1 MPATSQ
7 QDFQRSASTLIGV
20 GRDLYRRGWL
30 PATSGNLS
38 LRLDATSCAITLS
51 GCDKGRLGE
60 ADLMRVDFA
69 GKPLEPGRPGRPSA
83 ETLLHTL
90 LYRWSADIGAV
101 LHTHGPASTVLG
113 LRHAGRDRLALEG
126 YELLKA
132 FAGVETHRAQ
142 VVFPLFENS
151 QDIAALA
158 GQVGARLEGSTAPV
172 YGYLIR
178 GHGTYVWGR
187 DLDEAIRHLE
197 ALEYLA
203 ACELALGVPGPELPP
218 A

>member
-1 MPATSQ
+1 MAPE
-7 QDFQRSASTLIGV
+7 FPSAAAVLAAA
-20 GRDLYRRGWL
+20 GRDLYGRGWL

-38 LRLDATSCAITLS
+38 LRLEGAACAITVS
-51 GCDKGRLGE
+51 GRDKGRLTE
-60 ADLMRVDFA
+60 QDIMRVDVA
-69 GKPLEPGRPGRPSA
+69 GVPLSPGRPSA
-83 ETLLHTL
+83 ETLLHTA
-90 LYRWSADIGAV
+90 LYRWSGAIGAV

-113 LRHAGRDRLALEG
+113 LRHPGRDRLVLEG

-132 FAGVETHRAQ
+132 FAGIATHQTRL
-142 VVFPLFENS
+142 VFPIFENT

-158 GQVGARLEGSTAPV
+158 DEVIARLDGAPPPC

-187 DLDEAIRHLE
+187 DLDEARRHLE

-203 ACELALGVPGPELPP
+203 ACELALGGPGASVHTGAPLR
-218 A
+218 